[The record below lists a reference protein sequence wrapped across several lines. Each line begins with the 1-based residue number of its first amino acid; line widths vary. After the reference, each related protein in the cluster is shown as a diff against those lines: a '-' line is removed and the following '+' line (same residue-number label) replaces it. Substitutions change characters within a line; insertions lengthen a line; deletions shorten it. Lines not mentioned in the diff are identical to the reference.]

1 MILPFLMLQNGKKYF
16 HDLRKKMQLLYLTNK
31 PVYPTVDGGCKAMQ
45 AMLELLLATEIPI
58 THFTL
63 STEKHPYKS
72 TEYPKDVREKC
83 TIKAFEVAT
92 KPTFFGLIKSFFIGN
107 SYNIARFYVP
117 EFEIA
122 ISNFA
127 PNEEVIVVMESIYLA
142 PYLPELKRRK
152 NTRIF
157 IRTHNV
163 EHDLWLQKSNST
175 KNPFKKIAYTYI
187 ANRLKTEEII
197 AFSEADE
204 LFTLTENDANS
215 INDLGVTTPCSVVPM
230 HFQMNHQQVDYSIN
244 DLFFVGSMNWQPNI
258 KAVST
263 LKEEIFPNLKVQFPF
278 LTLKLAGSFSK
289 KEALANGIEHLG
301 FVSDLGLFLQ
311 TSGILV
317 APISSGSGVRVKLLE
332 AMSHGVPI
340 VTTEIGA
347 MGIPE
352 NKGLI
357 IATSLED
364 FTAQIQRLI
373 ASEELRQTTG
383 QLAKAFVQKHYSLTT
398 VLTKIIERFK

>member
-1 MILPFLMLQNGKKYF
+1 MHQNGKKYF
-16 HDLRKKMQLLYLTNK
+16 HDSRKKMQLLYLTNK

-45 AMLELLLATEIPI
+45 ALLELLLATEIPI

-63 STEKHPYKS
+63 STEKHPFKS
-72 TEYPKDVREKC
+72 TEYPKDIREKC
-83 TIKAFEVAT
+83 SIKVFEVAT
-92 KPTFFGLIKSFFIGN
+92 KPTIFGFIKSFFLGN
-107 SYNIARFYVP
+107 SYNITRFYVP
-117 EFEIA
+117 ELEIA

-142 PYLPELKRRK
+142 PYLPELKKRK

-215 INDLGVTTPCSVVPM
+215 INDLGVNTPCTVVPM

-244 DLFFVGSMNWQPNI
+244 DLFFVGSMNWFPNI
-258 KAVST
+258 EAVQK
-263 LKEEIFPNLKVQFPF
+263 LKEDLFPILKKEFPF
-278 LTLKLAGSFSK
+278 LTLKLAGSFSPK
-289 KEALANGIEHLG
+289 QALINGVEHVGFVKDLAN
-301 FVSDLGLFLQ
+301 FFQ
-311 TSGILV
+311 RSGILV
-317 APISSGSGVRVKLLE
+317 APIMTGSGVRVKLLE
-332 AMSHGVPI
+332 AMSYGVPI
-340 VTTEIGA
+340 ITTEIGA
-347 MGIPE
+347 IGIPH
-352 NKGLI
+352 NNGLI
-357 IATSLED
+357 IVKSSEE
-364 FTAQIQRLI
+364 FISKIQQLI
-373 ASEELRQTTG
+373 TSEELRQTIG
-383 QLAKAFVQKHYSLTT
+383 HQAKEFIQQHYSFSA

>member
-1 MILPFLMLQNGKKYF
+1 
-16 HDLRKKMQLLYLTNK
+16 MQLLYLTNK

-45 AMLELLLATEIPI
+45 ALLELLLATEIPI

-63 STEKHPYKS
+63 STEKHPFKS
-72 TEYPKDVREKC
+72 TEYPKDIREKC
-83 TIKAFEVAT
+83 SIKAFEVAT
-92 KPTFFGLIKSFFIGN
+92 KLTIFGFIKSFFLGN
-107 SYNIARFYVP
+107 SYNITRFYVP
-117 EFEIA
+117 ELEKA

-142 PYLPELKRRK
+142 PYLPELKKRK

-163 EHDLWLQKSNST
+163 EHDLWLQNSNST

-215 INDLGVTTPCSVVPM
+215 INDLGVNTPCTVVPM

-244 DLFFVGSMNWQPNI
+244 DLFFVGSMNWFPNI
-258 KAVST
+258 EAVQK
-263 LKEEIFPNLKVQFPF
+263 LKEDLFPILKKEFPF
-278 LTLKLAGSFSK
+278 LTLKLAGSFSPK
-289 KEALANGIEHLG
+289 QALINGVEHVGFVEDLAN
-301 FVSDLGLFLQ
+301 FFQS
-311 TSGILV
+311 SGVLV
-317 APISSGSGVRVKLLE
+317 APIMTGSGVRVKLLE
-332 AMSHGVPI
+332 AMSYGVPI
-340 VTTEIGA
+340 ITTEIGA
-347 MGIPE
+347 IGIPH
-352 NKGLI
+352 NNGLI
-357 IATSLED
+357 IVKSSEE
-364 FTAQIQRLI
+364 FISKIQQLI
-373 ASEELRQTTG
+373 TSEELRQTIG
-383 QLAKAFVQKHYSLTT
+383 QQAKEFIQQHYSFSA

>member
-1 MILPFLMLQNGKKYF
+1 MHQNGKKYF
-16 HDLRKKMQLLYLTNK
+16 HDSRKKMQLLYLTNK

-45 AMLELLLATEIPI
+45 ALLELLLATEIPI

-63 STEKHPYKS
+63 STEKHPFKS
-72 TEYPKDVREKC
+72 TEYPKDIREKC
-83 TIKAFEVAT
+83 SIKVFEVAT
-92 KPTFFGLIKSFFIGN
+92 KPTIFGFIKSFFLGN
-107 SYNIARFYVP
+107 SYNITRFYVP
-117 EFEIA
+117 ELEKA

-142 PYLPELKRRK
+142 PYLTELKKRK

-197 AFSEADE
+197 AFSKADE

-215 INDLGVTTPCSVVPM
+215 INDLGVTTPCTVVPM

-244 DLFFVGSMNWQPNI
+244 DLFFVGSMNWFPNI
-258 KAVST
+258 EAVQK
-263 LKEEIFPNLKVQFPF
+263 LKEDLFPVLKKEFPF
-278 LTLKLAGSFSK
+278 LTLKLAGSFSTK
-289 KEALANGIEHLG
+289 QALINGVEHVGFVEDLAN
-301 FVSDLGLFLQ
+301 FFQS
-311 TSGILV
+311 SGILV
-317 APISSGSGVRVKLLE
+317 APIMTGSGVRVKLLE
-332 AMSHGVPI
+332 AMSYGVPI
-340 VTTEIGA
+340 ITTEIGA
-347 MGIPE
+347 IGIPH
-352 NKGLI
+352 NSGLI
-357 IATSLED
+357 IVKSSEE
-364 FTAQIQRLI
+364 FISKIQQLI
-373 ASEELRQTTG
+373 TSEELRQTIG
-383 QLAKAFVQKHYSLTT
+383 QQAKEFIQQHYSFSA

>member
-1 MILPFLMLQNGKKYF
+1 
-16 HDLRKKMQLLYLTNK
+16 MQLLYLTNK

-92 KPTFFGLIKSFFIGN
+92 KPTVFGLIKSFFIGN

-163 EHDLWLQKSNST
+163 EHDLWLQKSNSK

-244 DLFFVGSMNWQPNI
+244 DLFFIGSMNWFPNI
-258 KAVST
+258 EAVQK
-263 LKEEIFPNLKVQFPF
+263 LKEELFPILKKEFPF
-278 LTLKLAGSFSK
+278 LKLKLAGSFSTK
-289 KEALANGIEHLG
+289 QALINGVEHVGFIE
-301 FVSDLGLFLQ
+301 DLAHFFPS
-311 TSGILV
+311 SGVLV
-317 APISSGSGVRVKLLE
+317 APIMAGSGVRVKLLE
-332 AMSHGVPI
+332 AMSYGVPI
-340 VTTEIGA
+340 ITTEIGA
-347 MGIPE
+347 IGIPH
-352 NKGLI
+352 NSGLI
-357 IATSLED
+357 IVNSSEE
-364 FTAQIQRLI
+364 FISKIQQLI
-373 ASEELRQTTG
+373 TSEELRQTIG
-383 QLAKAFVQKHYSLTT
+383 HQAKEFIQQHYSFSA

>member
-1 MILPFLMLQNGKKYF
+1 
-16 HDLRKKMQLLYLTNK
+16 MQLLYLTNK

-45 AMLELLLATEIPI
+45 ALLELLLATEIPI

-63 STEKHPYKS
+63 STEKHPFKS
-72 TEYPKDVREKC
+72 TEYPKDIREKC
-83 TIKAFEVAT
+83 SIKVFEVAT
-92 KPTFFGLIKSFFIGN
+92 KPTIFGFIKSFFLGN
-107 SYNIARFYVP
+107 SYNITRFYVP
-117 EFEIA
+117 ELEKA

-142 PYLPELKRRK
+142 PYLTELKKRK

-197 AFSEADE
+197 AFSKADE

-215 INDLGVTTPCSVVPM
+215 INDLGVTTPCTVVPM

-244 DLFFVGSMNWQPNI
+244 DLFFVGSMNWFPNI
-258 KAVST
+258 EAVQK
-263 LKEEIFPNLKVQFPF
+263 LKEDLFPVLKKEFPF
-278 LTLKLAGSFSK
+278 LTLILAGSFSTK
-289 KEALANGIEHLG
+289 QALINGVEHVGFVEDLAN
-301 FVSDLGLFLQ
+301 FFQS
-311 TSGILV
+311 SGILV
-317 APISSGSGVRVKLLE
+317 APIMTGSGVRVKLLE
-332 AMSHGVPI
+332 AMSYGVPI
-340 VTTEIGA
+340 ITTEIGA
-347 MGIPE
+347 IGIPH
-352 NKGLI
+352 NSGLI
-357 IATSLED
+357 IVKS
-364 FTAQIQRLI
+364 
-373 ASEELRQTTG
+373 SEEFISKIQQLITSEKLRQTIG
-383 QLAKAFVQKHYSLTT
+383 QQAKEFIQQHYSFSA